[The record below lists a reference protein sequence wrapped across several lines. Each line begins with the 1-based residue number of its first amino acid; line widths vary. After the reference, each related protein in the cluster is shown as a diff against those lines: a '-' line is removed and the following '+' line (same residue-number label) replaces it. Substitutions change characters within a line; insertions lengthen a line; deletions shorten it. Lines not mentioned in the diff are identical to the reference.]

1 MRPRWARR
9 IARLYGGAELCGFFI
24 PVKYNDMIELG
35 RARITATDIL
45 AFPKGMIVNIGE
57 LDDGD
62 ETASGADAEGGE
74 LVAYVADGDSSH
86 DVDVTEDDFVFIT
99 A

>member
-1 MRPRWARR
+1 
-9 IARLYGGAELCGFFI
+9 
-24 PVKYNDMIELG
+24 MIELG

-45 AFPKGMIVNIGE
+45 AFPKGAIVNIGE
-57 LDDGD
+57 LEDGD

-86 DVDVTEDDFVFIT
+86 DVDVTEDDFVFIPE
-99 A
+99 

>member
-9 IARLYGGAELCGFFI
+9 IARLYGAQRYVNYF
-24 PVKYNDMIELG
+24 PVKYNVMTELG

-45 AFPKGMIVNIGE
+45 AFPKGTIVNIGE
-57 LDDGD
+57 LDSGD

-86 DVDVTEDDFVFIT
+86 DVDVTEDDFVFIP